1 MFVTPTSNRMRA
13 GRLVLAALGALSVQA
28 LIAGIPAATA
38 QTVAQALPPG
48 FHSFVPGSNEQKFIR
63 VLSEEAQRNLGAGMA
78 AYMARDYGNATS
90 LLALPAE
97 EGSVQANWMLAT
109 MYARGLGV
117 PADIKTAYEI
127 YERMAALYNPEEQDR
142 NTRFFM
148 IDGLSRLAD
157 GLRSG
162 IEEADVKRDRRRALR
177 LYRIAASAGHADAQY
192 GLGKMYLGGEGVTK
206 DRSYGMRWLGTA
218 AKKRHSG
225 AAEVLGD
232 IYNEAGDGVRALV
245 WYRVAADTAGA
256 RQSPGVL
263 DKHERVSS
271 TLNQKQLAR
280 ADALYKRWTSR
291 FPAHGNTA
299 N

>member
-1 MFVTPTSNRMRA
+1 LFVTPTSNRKRA
-13 GRLVLAALGALSVQA
+13 TRLVLAALGALSVQA
-28 LIAGIPAATA
+28 LYAGIPAA
-38 QTVAQALPPG
+38 LHKPWLRLCR
-48 FHSFVPGSNEQKFIR
+48 PGSIPLCPAATNRSSSASFRNKPK
-63 VLSEEAQRNLGAGMA
+63 RNLGAGMA
-78 AYMARDYGNATS
+78 AYMARDYGSANS

-97 EGSVQANWMLAT
+97 EGSIQANWMLAT

-127 YERMAALYNPEEQDR
+127 YERMAELYNPEEQDR

-177 LYRIAASAGHADAQY
+177 LYRIAASAGHANAQF
-192 GLGKMYLGGEGVTK
+192 GLGKMYLGGEGVAK

-245 WYRVAADTAGA
+245 WYRVAADTAGSQ
-256 RQSPGVL
+256 QSPRVL
-263 DKHERVSS
+263 DKHEQVAS
-271 TLNQKQLAR
+271 TLNQKQLSR
-280 ADALYKRWTSR
+280 ADALYKRWTNR
-291 FPAHGNTA
+291 FPAQGNTA